1 MEPSAQDV
9 GWAPGLLVVDMRSE
23 RATVESESV
32 DAVAVPVLRLGK
44 GRLFLALFLRSSR
57 LH

>member
-32 DAVAVPVLRLGK
+32 DAVAVLRLGK